1 MEATKTFK
9 VTLDVTRTVTVIIEA
24 ADELEARRKASN
36 LEYKHDVVG
45 EITHWVV
52 RTVTPTKG

>member
-1 MEATKTFK
+1 MEAAKTFK
-9 VTLDVTRTVTVIIEA
+9 VTLDVTSTVTVVIEA
-24 ADELEARRKASN
+24 ADELEARGKASN
-36 LEYKHDVVG
+36 LEYKHEVVG